1 LLLSALIH
9 SISGD
14 IDSKKITTIRTQNIN
29 ELLMDTQSDVHKIFV
44 DAFNFDKLIY
54 GMVGS
59 GTKMASF
66 FDSPYPI
73 VSFSEDFDKSLIPE
87 GDIVN
92 RYYGFRLNNLFK

>member
-1 LLLSALIH
+1 MRI
-9 SISGD
+9 
-14 IDSKKITTIRTQNIN
+14 QNIN
-29 ELLMDTQSDVHKIFV
+29 EALIDTKGDVYKIFEN
-44 DAFNFDKLIY
+44 AFHFDKSIY

-73 VSFSEDFDKSLIPE
+73 VSFSEDFDKLLVPD

-92 RYYGFRLNNLFK
+92 RYYGFRLNTLFK

>member
-1 LLLSALIH
+1 LLSNA
-9 SISGD
+9 
-14 IDSKKITTIRTQNIN
+14 
-29 ELLMDTQSDVHKIFV
+29 QSDAYKIFA
-44 DAFNFDKLIY
+44 DAFHFDTLIY

-73 VSFSEDFDKSLIPE
+73 VSFSEDFDKSLVSQD
-87 GDIVN
+87 DIVN